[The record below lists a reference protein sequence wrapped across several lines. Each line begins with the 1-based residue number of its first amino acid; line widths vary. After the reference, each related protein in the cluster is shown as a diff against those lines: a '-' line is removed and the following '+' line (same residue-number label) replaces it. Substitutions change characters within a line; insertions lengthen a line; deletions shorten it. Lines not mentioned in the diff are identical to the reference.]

1 MLTHNRRS
9 KNALGMNERTWRCPA
24 LKREEGRDDLDTVER
39 DPTAPKRRAPQG
51 GCQSAA
57 GKLRP
62 PVGPGAWGLVSVQLE
77 RSGSNKGNW
86 TALNYLHCKAEVKDA
101 GLVRMEKWGVSM
113 GVWII

>member
-1 MLTHNRRS
+1 M
-9 KNALGMNERTWRCPA
+9 
-24 LKREEGRDDLDTVER
+24 
-39 DPTAPKRRAPQG
+39 
-51 GCQSAA
+51 
-57 GKLRP
+57 
-62 PVGPGAWGLVSVQLE
+62 QLE